1 MYVCTCA
8 CMHVCMYVCMYACMY
23 LFTYLLVYSCMYL
36 RIHLCVRVCVWKL
49 LVACSSNHVSIC
61 SKTCSGC
68 QGIEWSWHQGRPSL
82 FAVIWKRDAVFTYLP
97 GWLWSPVIPRGCFMS
112 IKVSWLSVCCNGVEL
127 SQEPPV
133 LVALDNT
140 DLGLE
145 ISFFNC
151 RYFRMISQVLIA
163 QGIDSYNVASLHY
176 LSSYNFWNMIYIY
189 IARCILVISPLNHQ
203 LKFRNFITA
212 HPLEASRTPSWGGP
226 AEWWQPTCS
235 TTGET
240 WETCWFILHLLGIS
254 SG

>member
-1 MYVCTCA
+1 
-8 CMHVCMYVCMYACMY
+8 
-23 LFTYLLVYSCMYL
+23 
-36 RIHLCVRVCVWKL
+36 
-49 LVACSSNHVSIC
+49 
-61 SKTCSGC
+61 
-68 QGIEWSWHQGRPSL
+68 
-82 FAVIWKRDAVFTYLP
+82 
-97 GWLWSPVIPRGCFMS
+97 MS

-189 IARCILVISPLNHQ
+189 IYSPLYSGD
-203 LKFRNFITA
+203 ITV
-212 HPLEASRTPSWGGP
+212 ESP
-226 AEWWQPTCS
+226 AEVSQFHNSP
-235 TTGET
+235 
-240 WETCWFILHLLGIS
+240 S
-254 SG
+254 S